1 MPTRYTDQE
10 IERMI
15 RERKPLPDNYHT
27 RTQLRPKRGHK
38 ERELDVDG
46 VEGNSYRLVLRQS
59 DCNSM
64 DFSIILAVAP
74 SGSNQLFRLRRYNGK
89 SHEHTN
95 PIERKTFYDF
105 HIHQTTERYQDL
117 GAREDTFAEP
127 TERLSGKRIN
137 DQDRGSSY
145 LSREWYRRWLQDELS
160 TDAGRHHWRSCF
172 SNAKYLQHLVAVMV
186 DDLHGDLA

>member
-74 SGSNQLFRLRRYNGK
+74 SGSNQLFRLRRYK
-89 SHEHTN
+89 
-95 PIERKTFYDF
+95 
-105 HIHQTTERYQDL
+105 
-117 GAREDTFAEP
+117 
-127 TERLSGKRIN
+127 
-137 DQDRGSSY
+137 
-145 LSREWYRRWLQDELS
+145 W
-160 TDAGRHHWRSCF
+160 
-172 SNAKYLQHLVAVMV
+172 
-186 DDLHGDLA
+186 